1 MEHVILRWETARCA
15 TDEVMTPPLTR
26 RFAPPSRTKSFS
38 PLAGRRWPK
47 AGWGVSRCVTVR

>member
-38 PLAGRRWPK
+38 PLAGEKVAEGRMR
-47 AGWGVSRCVTVR
+47 GVKMRDGP